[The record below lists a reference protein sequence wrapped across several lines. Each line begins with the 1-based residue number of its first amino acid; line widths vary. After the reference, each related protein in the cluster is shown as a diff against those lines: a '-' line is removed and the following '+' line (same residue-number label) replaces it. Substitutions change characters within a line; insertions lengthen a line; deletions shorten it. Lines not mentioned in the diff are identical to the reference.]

1 MKKLFVIIVIFL
13 SVKGMFAQVP
23 TSVMDEKSQTMI
35 LVGATDSKYLT
46 EGDFGVS
53 YASEFANYNPDT
65 TLIRQMSAFLLNNAS
80 DLKLTI
86 VLGTWCGDSKEQ
98 LPRFYKILSKLT
110 TPFHNIE
117 LICVDRE
124 KKGGNLDLTSLK
136 IEKVPTFIFYR
147 NNIEIGR
154 IIETPLKTIEND
166 MMRIFFTK

>member
-1 MKKLFVIIVIFL
+1 MKKLVVIILIFL
-13 SVKGMFAQVP
+13 SVKGVLAQVP
-23 TSVMDEKSQTMI
+23 SSVMDEKSQTMI
-35 LVGATDSKYLT
+35 LIGATDPKYLT
-46 EGDFGVS
+46 EGDFGAS
-53 YASEFANYNPDT
+53 YASEFASYNPDT
-65 TLIRQMSAFLLNNAS
+65 TLIRQMSAYLLKNGG

-98 LPRFYKILSKLT
+98 LPRFYKIISKLT

-124 KKGGNLDLTSLK
+124 KKAGNLDISSLK

-166 MMRIFFTK
+166 MMRIISKK